1 MGPSWPIGAG
11 GVRPAGVGP
20 GSRVFRLRNGR
31 AVEHAFNVTPDS
43 FQPDVVERSATV
55 PVVLLFWA
63 AQSAPAADAKRQL
76 EALVGQYGGKVL
88 LGLVDVAADPTL
100 AQHLR
105 VQALP
110 SLRVIDKGQIVHQ
123 LEGPQPEPALR
134 SLFDQLTMSAA
145 DVIKGQLGQYL
156 EQKDFRSALGFLQQ
170 AIAEE
175 PNNASFRIELADV
188 LVRQGDLDEARKALQ
203 TVPAEAP
210 ERDRPETR
218 LALADE
224 AASLPSSQQLLSKLA
239 DQPDD
244 VEALHQLAVVEA
256 AAENFEAALESALK
270 VLQTDRAYGDDIGRL
285 TMIRIFTV
293 LGKGNELANAYRRRM
308 FNFMH

>member
-1 MGPSWPIGAG
+1 M
-11 GVRPAGVGP
+11 
-20 GSRVFRLRNGR
+20 
-31 AVEHAFNVTPDS
+31 EHTFNVTPDS
-43 FQPDVVERSATV
+43 FQADVVERSATV
-55 PVVLLFWA
+55 PVVVLFWA
-63 AQSAPAADAKRQL
+63 DQSAPAAEAKRQL
-76 EALVGQYGGKVL
+76 EQLVGQYGGKVL

-110 SLRVIDKGQIVHQ
+110 SLRVIDKGQIAHQ
-123 LEGPQPEPALR
+123 VEGPQPEQALR
-134 SLFDQLTMSAA
+134 SLFDQLTLSAA
-145 DVIKGQLGQYL
+145 DVTKAELSQYL
-156 EQKDFRSALGFLQQ
+156 ERKDFASALGFLQR

-175 PNNASFRIELADV
+175 PNNASFRLELADV
-188 LVRQGDLDEARKALQ
+188 LVRQGDLDGARKALE

-224 AASLPSSQQLLSKLA
+224 AAALPPQEQLLRKLA
-239 DQPDD
+239 DDPEN

-270 VLQTDRAYGDDIGRL
+270 VLQTDRSYGDDIGRL

>member
-1 MGPSWPIGAG
+1 MD
-11 GVRPAGVGP
+11 
-20 GSRVFRLRNGR
+20 
-31 AVEHAFNVTPDS
+31 HAFNVTPNS
-43 FQPDVVERSATV
+43 FQADVVERSASV
-55 PVVLLFWA
+55 PVVVLFWA
-63 AQSAPAADAKRQL
+63 DQSAPAAAAKQQL
-76 EALVGQYGGKVL
+76 EQLVGQYGGKVL

-110 SLRVIDKGQIVHQ
+110 SVRVIDKGQIVHQ
-123 LEGPQPEPALR
+123 LEGPQPEQALR
-134 SLFDQLTMSAA
+134 ALFDQLTMSAA
-145 DVIKGQLGQYL
+145 DVIKAQLGQYL
-156 EQKDFRSALGFLQQ
+156 ERRDFTSALGFLQQ

-188 LVRQGDLDEARKALQ
+188 LVRQGELDEARKALD

-210 ERDRPETR
+210 ERDRPATR
-218 LALADE
+218 LALAEE
-224 AASLPSSQQLLSKLA
+224 AAALPPPQQLADKLA
-239 DQPDD
+239 DAPDD
-244 VEALHQLAVVEA
+244 VEALHQLAVAEA

-270 VLQTDRAYGDDIGRL
+270 VLQLDRAYGDDIGRL